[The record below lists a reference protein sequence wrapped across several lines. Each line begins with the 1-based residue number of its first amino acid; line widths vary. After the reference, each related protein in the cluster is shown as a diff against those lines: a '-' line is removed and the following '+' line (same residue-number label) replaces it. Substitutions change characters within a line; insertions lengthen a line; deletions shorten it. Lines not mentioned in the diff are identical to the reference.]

1 MEIIVPAAGL
11 SSRFPNMKPKYLLY
25 DYHHKLMLQRALEPY
40 LGYPITIGILR
51 DHDIQFNAAE
61 FIRYEF
67 GDSVNIVILNEPTQG
82 PADTVYQII
91 KRSGISLTD
100 DILVKDCDSFF
111 KHEVKSGNY
120 VCVSKIANHEV
131 LKKLASKSFVRSN
144 EQGIITD
151 IIEKQVT
158 SDTFCVGGYKFESA
172 NLYIKMFEE
181 ITHKKEVFVSDVI
194 QRCLLYGLI
203 FTENLV
209 NDYTDVGT
217 SEDWFEYND
226 KPVIFCDIDG
236 TLVVSQSRVGKNNY
250 FSEPTILQR
259 NVNALLEKQ
268 KNGAQF
274 VFTTARG
281 EVFEERTR
289 KLLDLL
295 GFKNYKLVIGLQNA
309 KRILIND
316 FDQANPF
323 PRAEAIN
330 INRNSDNLEDYL

>member
-25 DYHHKLMLQRALEPY
+25 DYSHKLMLQRALEPY

-51 DHDIQFNAAE
+51 DHNTQFNAAE

-67 GDSVNIVILNEPTQG
+67 GDSVRIVVLDEPTQG

-91 KRSGISLTD
+91 KRSRIDLTD

-111 KHEVKSGNY
+111 KHEIRPGNY
-120 VCVSKIANHEV
+120 VCVSKIADHV
-131 LKKLASKSFVRSN
+131 ILKKLASKSFVRSN

-172 NLYIKMFEE
+172 DLYIKMFEG

-194 QRCLLYGLI
+194 QQCLLHGLI

-209 NDYTDVGT
+209 SDYTDVGT

-236 TLVVSQSRVGKNNY
+236 TLIVSQSRVGKNNY
-250 FSEPTILQR
+250 FSKPDVLQR

-268 KNGAQF
+268 KAGAQF
-274 VFTTARG
+274 VFTTARD
-281 EVFEERTR
+281 VIFEEQTK
-289 KLLDLL
+289 KLLDFL